1 MDFIFDGQH
10 HSLTKQEVEARMRGV
25 EPGRVYQYSVEV
37 SGVRYPVKQVFRV
50 ATGLKFVNTDRARD
64 ILRRLG
70 FFSQGTPSA
79 TASHPS
85 KVAELSPVWVLE
97 IQTVAGGVHEIELD
111 HEEDLQVLEAELSN
125 RIGSD
130 GSFHGRGRRADAVG
144 GASMIAI
151 AWKHVAAASLY
162 QRQDRLAA

>member
-10 HSLTKQEVEARMRGV
+10 HSLTKRQVDARMHGV
-25 EPGRVYQYSVEV
+25 EPDRIYQYSVEV
-37 SGVRYPVKQVFRV
+37 NGVRYPVKQVFRV
-50 ATGLKFVNTDRARD
+50 ATGLKYVNTDRARD

-70 FFSQGTPSA
+70 FFSVGAPSA
-79 TASHPS
+79 TASQPS
-85 KVAELSPVWVLE
+85 TVAELSRVWVLE

-111 HEEDLQVLEAELSN
+111 HEEDLEAFEAELSN

-130 GSFHGRGRRADAVG
+130 GSYHGRSRRADAVG
-144 GASMIAI
+144 GASTITI

-162 QRQDRLAA
+162 QRQDRLTA